1 MKIKHFE
8 KIAREQKAIE
18 AASNE
23 EQQQAQGEYQEGPQ
37 EQSQIADNQEQQ
49 SVEKLSESEE
59 AKPNYMRTA
68 TVRAVNCEMP
78 EDNLYDMS
86 LKISHLTDYD
96 SFFQSHGKTFLL
108 HKVSF
113 QIVGPIAQTATGFVV
128 NVPQQPNI
136 YGYY

>member
-8 KIAREQKAIE
+8 KVAREQKAIE

-68 TVRAVNCEMP
+68 TVRAVNCEIC
-78 EDNLYDMS
+78 
-86 LKISHLTDYD
+86 LKTIFTMGL
-96 SFFQSHGKTFLL
+96 FERLR
-108 HKVSF
+108 
-113 QIVGPIAQTATGFVV
+113 I
-128 NVPQQPNI
+128 
-136 YGYY
+136 